1 MTLKRQ
7 KSDVSSAQNSPVN
20 SYFSESKSHSLHCF
34 QDPISS
40 EHKISSNNSDFISL
54 HSYLSPATG
63 EHLGT
68 L

>member
-20 SYFSESKSHSLHCF
+20 SYFSESKSFHCF